1 MGSNRNTRKKY
12 IGLGIGMGMKKKII
26 KIIIKLGIM
35 GIIKLMEIAIII
47 SIRNNNI
54 FLFQMIPL

>member
-1 MGSNRNTRKKY
+1 
-12 IGLGIGMGMKKKII
+12 MGMKKKII
-26 KIIIKLGIM
+26 KIIIELGIM
-35 GIIKLMEIAIII
+35 GIIKLMEIVIII